1 MTWKKKIKKLLPD
14 KIVYGYE
21 VIRTAP
27 EYLKAL
33 KVKSQIPEIKFY
45 SDEETV
51 SLIVKERKS
60 LSRFGD
66 SELWV
71 KDASYLRLKNIE
83 IGYNFRLPFMP
94 KIGMEKMRVFMT
106 GYNLLTFDK
115 LKISDPESMS
125 SGVPQYPVMRV
136 INFGLNVS
144 F

>member
-1 MTWKKKIKKLLPD
+1 MCIRDSRKPLGETYDRSLMSHQFTDRWTPETAATAKLPRATID
-14 KIVYGYE
+14 G
-21 VIRTAP
+21 
-27 EYLKAL
+27 
-33 KVKSQIPEIKFY
+33 VKNNY
-45 SDEETV
+45 
-51 SLIVKERKS
+51 R
-60 LSRFGD
+60 D

>member
-83 IGYNFRLPFMP
+83 IGNNYRLLFIA

>member
-66 SELWV
+66 GE
-71 KDASYLRLKNIE
+71 
-83 IGYNFRLPFMP
+83 FMWMS
-94 KIGMEKMRVFMT
+94 G
-106 GYNLLTFDK
+106 
-115 LKISDPESMS
+115 ESMVKTIQLS
-125 SGVPQYPVMRV
+125 LRA
-136 INFGLNVS
+136 I
-144 F
+144 